1 MNLVIVESPA
11 KAKTINAYLGNNF
24 KVLASYGH
32 VRDLPSKNGSVDPE
46 NNFAFEWE
54 TSDKSKKNLSE
65 IYKAV
70 EQSDNLYLA
79 TDPDRE
85 GEAIAWHILELLK
98 KKKLLKNKV
107 VKRVVF
113 SEITKSAVTKG
124 IENPRNIDD
133 GLVSAYLARRALD
146 YLVGFNLSPV
156 LWRKLPG
163 AKSAGRVQSVAL
175 RLICER
181 ELEIEAFN
189 PEEYWKIK
197 CKFSTSE
204 KEEFEANLTSYNSNK
219 VEKHSFKNEDEA
231 KNVLSS
237 FKDQNFKISNISKKP
252 ALRNSN
258 APFSTSTLQQEASSV
273 FGFGAS
279 RTMQI
284 AQKLFQGIEING
296 ETVGLIT
303 YMRTD
308 STELSKEAIESY
320 REYLKENF
328 SSEYLP
334 SEIKTYKS
342 KKAKNAQEAHEGI
355 RPTDIKLS
363 PDNIKKYLDEDGNKL
378 YRLIWK
384 RSLAS
389 QMSSAQYE
397 RTSVD
402 IISNDTNLELRA
414 NGSIKKFD
422 GFLNVYGEFKEKDIV
437 ANEDEQEISESSD
450 KLLPDL
456 TMDTNFSKQTPES
469 SQHFTLPPP
478 RYSEASLVKK
488 LEELGIGRPSTY
500 ASIISVLKM
509 RAYVDIEKNRFVP
522 VDRAILIT
530 AFLKGFFDKY
540 VDYDFTADMEDKLD
554 DITTGKI
561 SWTEFLS
568 IFWKDF
574 SKNVGDV
581 MELRI
586 TNILDN
592 LNESLKTH
600 IFVSDDSEKK
610 VTRVCP
616 NGCGGE
622 LSLKVSRFGAFV
634 GCANYPDCKFTRPIS
649 HKKVKE
655 VFDDIILGIDEV
667 TSKEIKLLSGRFG
680 PYIQLGN
687 MEGKEK
693 PKRASIP
700 KNISPNDIDLEKA
713 KLLLSLPRKVG
724 DHPESGQEIMVNYGR
739 YGGYLTC
746 DGKNATLEDNAEV
759 FDIGINRAVTLL
771 ANAKPGRLKSSSE
784 LKTLGEHPA
793 DGKPIKVM
801 KGKFGPYV
809 KYKTINATIPDSFD
823 PETIELDEALE
834 LIDKKMDKKPRK
846 KKKTVKKKATK
857 KQPKE

>member
-46 NNFAFEWE
+46 NNFEFEWE

-65 IYKAV
+65 IYKAA
-70 EQSDNLYLA
+70 EQSDTLFLA

-98 KKKLLKNKV
+98 KKKLLKDKS

-113 SEITKSAVTKG
+113 SEITKTAVSRG
-124 IENPRNIDD
+124 IENPREIDNS
-133 GLVSAYLARRALD
+133 LVSAYLARRALD

-181 ELEIEAFN
+181 ELEIESFN
-189 PEEYWKIK
+189 PDEYWKIK
-197 CKFSTSE
+197 CTFSTDKNE
-204 KEEFEANLTSYNSNK
+204 KFEANLTSFKDKK
-219 VEKHSFKNEDEA
+219 VEKQSFKN
-231 KNVLSS
+231 
-237 FKDQNFKISNISKKP
+237 KDQADEVLFAFNNNKFQISNISQKP

-284 AQKLFQGIEING
+284 AQKLFQGVEING

-308 STELSKEAIESY
+308 STELSGEAINSY

-328 SSEYLP
+328 TDAYLP
-334 SEIKTYKS
+334 EEIKTYKS

-355 RPTDIKLS
+355 RPTDIKIT
-363 PDNIKKYLDEDGNKL
+363 PDVVKKYLDEDGNKL

-402 IISNDTNLELRA
+402 LTSDDKILQLRA
-414 NGSIKKFD
+414 NGSIQKFD
-422 GFLNVYGEFKEKDIV
+422 GFLNVYGEFKEKDTSTNDES
-437 ANEDEQEISESSD
+437 NENTDNNEN
-450 KLLPDL
+450 LLPDL
-456 TMDTNFSKQTPES
+456 TMNTVIATHKPES

-540 VDYDFTADMEDKLD
+540 VDYDFTADMENKLD

-568 IFWKDF
+568 LFWKDF
-574 SKNVGDV
+574 SKNINQVT
-581 MELRI
+581 ELRI

-592 LNESLKTH
+592 LNESLKSH
-600 IFVSDDSEKK
+600 IFKTEESTNKI
-610 VTRVCP
+610 TRVCP
-616 NGCGGE
+616 TGCGGE

-634 GCANYPDCKFTRPIS
+634 GCTNYPDCKFTRPIS

-655 VFDDIILGIDEV
+655 VFDDIILGIDEA
-667 TSKEIKLLSGRFG
+667 TSKEIKLLNGRFG

-687 MEGKEK
+687 IEGKEK
-693 PKRASIP
+693 PKRATIP
-700 KNISPNDIDLEKA
+700 KDISPKEIDLEKA
-713 KLLLSLPRKVG
+713 KLLLSLPRKIG
-724 DHPESGQEIMVNYGR
+724 DHPETGNEIFVNYGR

-746 DGKNATLEDNAEV
+746 DNKNASLEDSSEV

-784 LKTLGEHPA
+784 LKTLGDHPT

-823 PETIELDEALE
+823 PETIELDEAIE
-834 LIDKKMDKKPRK
+834 LIDKKMDKKPK
-846 KKKTVKKKATK
+846 KKKKKSIKKTASKKK
-857 KQPKE
+857 

>member
-46 NNFAFEWE
+46 NNFEFEWE

-65 IYKAV
+65 IYKAA
-70 EQSDNLYLA
+70 EQSDTLFLA

-98 KKKLLKNKV
+98 KKKLLKDKS

-113 SEITKSAVTKG
+113 SEITKTAVSRG
-124 IENPRNIDD
+124 IENPREIDNS
-133 GLVSAYLARRALD
+133 LVSAYLARRALD

-181 ELEIEAFN
+181 ELEIESFN
-189 PEEYWKIK
+189 PDEYWKIK
-197 CKFSTSE
+197 CTFSTDKNE
-204 KEEFEANLTSYNSNK
+204 KFEANLTSFKDKK
-219 VEKHSFKNEDEA
+219 VEKQSFKN
-231 KNVLSS
+231 
-237 FKDQNFKISNISKKP
+237 KDQADEVLFAFNNNKFQISNISQKP

-284 AQKLFQGIEING
+284 AQKLFQGVEING

-308 STELSKEAIESY
+308 STELSGEAISSY

-328 SSEYLP
+328 TDAYLP
-334 SEIKTYKS
+334 EEIKTYKS

-355 RPTDIKLS
+355 RPTDIKIT
-363 PDNIKKYLDEDGNKL
+363 PDVVKKYLDEDGNKL

-397 RTSVD
+397 RTSID
-402 IISNDTNLELRA
+402 ITSDDKILQLRA
-414 NGSIKKFD
+414 NGSIQKFD
-422 GFLNVYGEFKEKDIV
+422 GFLNVYGEFKENDTSTNDESNDNTDN
-437 ANEDEQEISESSD
+437 NE

-456 TMDTNFSKQTPES
+456 TMDTVLATHDPES

-540 VDYDFTADMEDKLD
+540 VDYDFTADMENKLD

-568 IFWKDF
+568 LFWKDF
-574 SKNVGDV
+574 SKNINQVT
-581 MELRI
+581 ELRI

-592 LNESLKTH
+592 LNESLKSH
-600 IFVSDDSEKK
+600 IFKTEESTNKI
-610 VTRVCP
+610 TRVCP
-616 NGCGGE
+616 TGCGGE

-634 GCANYPDCKFTRPIS
+634 GCTNYPDCKFTRPIS

-655 VFDDIILGIDEV
+655 VFDDIILGIDEA
-667 TSKEIKLLSGRFG
+667 TSKEIKLLNGRFG

-687 MEGKEK
+687 IEGKEK
-693 PKRASIP
+693 PKRATIP
-700 KNISPNDIDLEKA
+700 KDISPKEIDLEKA
-713 KLLLSLPRKVG
+713 KLLLSLPRKIG
-724 DHPESGQEIMVNYGR
+724 DHPETGNEIFVNYGR

-746 DGKNATLEDNAEV
+746 DNKNASLEDSSEV

-784 LKTLGEHPA
+784 LKTLGDHPA

-823 PETIELDEALE
+823 PETIELDEAIE
-834 LIDKKMDKKPRK
+834 LIDKKMDKKPK
-846 KKKTVKKKATK
+846 KKKKKSIKKTASKKK
-857 KQPKE
+857 

>member
-46 NNFAFEWE
+46 NNFEFEWE

-65 IYKAV
+65 IYKAA
-70 EQSDNLYLA
+70 EQSDTLFLA

-98 KKKLLKNKV
+98 KKKLLKDKS

-113 SEITKSAVTKG
+113 SEITKTAVSRG
-124 IENPRNIDD
+124 IENPREIDNS
-133 GLVSAYLARRALD
+133 LVSAYLARRALD

-181 ELEIEAFN
+181 ELEIESFN
-189 PEEYWKIK
+189 PDEYWKIK
-197 CKFSTSE
+197 CTFSTDKNE
-204 KEEFEANLTSYNSNK
+204 KFDANLTSFKDKK
-219 VEKHSFKNEDEA
+219 VEKQSFKN
-231 KNVLSS
+231 
-237 FKDQNFKISNISKKP
+237 KDQADEVLFAFNNNKFQISNISQKP

-284 AQKLFQGIEING
+284 AQKLFQGVEING

-308 STELSKEAIESY
+308 STELSGEAISSY

-328 SSEYLP
+328 TDAYLP
-334 SEIKTYKS
+334 EEIKTYKS

-355 RPTDIKLS
+355 RPTDIKIT
-363 PDNIKKYLDEDGNKL
+363 PDVVKKYLDEDGNKL

-397 RTSVD
+397 RTSID
-402 IISNDTNLELRA
+402 ITSDDKILQLRA
-414 NGSIKKFD
+414 NGSIQKFD
-422 GFLNVYGEFKEKDIV
+422 GFLNVYGEFKENDTSTNDES
-437 ANEDEQEISESSD
+437 NENTDNNE

-456 TMDTNFSKQTPES
+456 TMDTVFATHNPES

-540 VDYDFTADMEDKLD
+540 VDYDFTADMENKLD

-568 IFWKDF
+568 LFWKDF
-574 SKNVGDV
+574 SKNINQVT
-581 MELRI
+581 ELRI

-592 LNESLKTH
+592 LNESLKSH
-600 IFVSDDSEKK
+600 IFKTEESTNKI
-610 VTRVCP
+610 TRVCP
-616 NGCGGE
+616 TGCGGE

-634 GCANYPDCKFTRPIS
+634 GCTNYPDCKFTRPIS

-655 VFDDIILGIDEV
+655 VFDDIILGIDEA
-667 TSKEIKLLSGRFG
+667 TSKEIKLLNGRFG

-687 MEGKEK
+687 IEGKEK
-693 PKRASIP
+693 PKRATIP
-700 KNISPNDIDLEKA
+700 KDISPKEIDLEKA
-713 KLLLSLPRKVG
+713 KLLLSLPRKIG
-724 DHPESGQEIMVNYGR
+724 DHPETGNEIFVNYGR

-746 DGKNATLEDNAEV
+746 DNKNASLEDSSEV

-784 LKTLGEHPA
+784 LKTLGDHPT

-823 PETIELDEALE
+823 PETIELDEAIE
-834 LIDKKMDKKPRK
+834 LIDKKMDKKPK
-846 KKKTVKKKATK
+846 KKKKKSIKKTASKKK
-857 KQPKE
+857 

>member
-46 NNFAFEWE
+46 NNFEFEWE

-65 IYKAV
+65 IYKAA
-70 EQSDNLYLA
+70 EQSDTLFLA

-98 KKKLLKNKV
+98 KKKLLKDKS

-113 SEITKSAVTKG
+113 SEITKTAVSRG
-124 IENPRNIDD
+124 IENPREIDNS
-133 GLVSAYLARRALD
+133 LVSAYLARRALD

-181 ELEIEAFN
+181 ELEIESFN
-189 PEEYWKIK
+189 PDEYWKIK
-197 CKFSTSE
+197 CTFSTDKNE
-204 KEEFEANLTSYNSNK
+204 KFDANLTSFKDKK
-219 VEKHSFKNEDEA
+219 VEKQSFKN
-231 KNVLSS
+231 
-237 FKDQNFKISNISKKP
+237 KDQADEVLFAFNNNKFQISNISQKP

-284 AQKLFQGIEING
+284 AQKLFQGVEING

-308 STELSKEAIESY
+308 STELSGEAISSY

-328 SSEYLP
+328 TDAYLP
-334 SEIKTYKS
+334 EEIRTYKS

-355 RPTDIKLS
+355 RPTDIKIT
-363 PDNIKKYLDEDGNKL
+363 PDVVKKYLDEDGNKL

-402 IISNDTNLELRA
+402 ITSDDKILELRA
-414 NGSIKKFD
+414 NGSIQKFD
-422 GFLNVYGEFKEKDIV
+422 GFLNVYGEFKENDTSTNDESNDNTDN
-437 ANEDEQEISESSD
+437 NE

-456 TMDTNFSKQTPES
+456 TMDTVLATHDPES

-540 VDYDFTADMEDKLD
+540 VDYDFTADMENKLD

-568 IFWKDF
+568 LFWKDF
-574 SKNVGDV
+574 SKNINQVT
-581 MELRI
+581 ELRI

-592 LNESLKTH
+592 LNESLKSH
-600 IFVSDDSEKK
+600 IFKTEESTNKI
-610 VTRVCP
+610 TRVCP
-616 NGCGGE
+616 TGCGGE

-634 GCANYPDCKFTRPIS
+634 GCTNYPDCKFTRPIS

-655 VFDDIILGIDEV
+655 VFDDIILGIDEA
-667 TSKEIKLLSGRFG
+667 TSKEIKLLNGRFG

-687 MEGKEK
+687 IEGKEK
-693 PKRASIP
+693 PKRATIP
-700 KNISPNDIDLEKA
+700 KDISPKEIDLEKA
-713 KLLLSLPRKVG
+713 KLLLSLPRKIG
-724 DHPESGQEIMVNYGR
+724 DHPETGNEIFVNYGR

-746 DGKNATLEDNAEV
+746 DNKNASLEDSSEV

-784 LKTLGEHPA
+784 LKTLGDHPT

-823 PETIELDEALE
+823 PETIELDEAIE
-834 LIDKKMDKKPRK
+834 LIDKKMDKKPK
-846 KKKTVKKKATK
+846 KKKKKSIKKTASKKK
-857 KQPKE
+857 

>member
-46 NNFAFEWE
+46 NNFEFEWE

-65 IYKAV
+65 IYKAA
-70 EQSDNLYLA
+70 EQSDTLFLA

-98 KKKLLKNKV
+98 KKKLLKDKS

-113 SEITKSAVTKG
+113 SEITKTAVSRG
-124 IENPRNIDD
+124 IENPREIDNS
-133 GLVSAYLARRALD
+133 LVSAYLARRALD

-181 ELEIEAFN
+181 ELEIESFN
-189 PEEYWKIK
+189 PDEYWKIK
-197 CKFSTSE
+197 CTFSTDKNE
-204 KEEFEANLTSYNSNK
+204 KFEANLTSFKDKK
-219 VEKHSFKNEDEA
+219 VEKQSFKN
-231 KNVLSS
+231 
-237 FKDQNFKISNISKKP
+237 KDQADEVLFAFNNNKFQISNISQKP

-284 AQKLFQGIEING
+284 AQKLFQGVEING

-308 STELSKEAIESY
+308 STELSGEAISSY

-328 SSEYLP
+328 TDAYLP
-334 SEIKTYKS
+334 EEIKTYKS

-355 RPTDIKLS
+355 RPTDIKIT
-363 PDNIKKYLDEDGNKL
+363 PDVVKKYLDEDGNKL

-397 RTSVD
+397 RTSID
-402 IISNDTNLELRA
+402 LTSDDKILQLRA
-414 NGSIKKFD
+414 NGSIQKFD
-422 GFLNVYGEFKEKDIV
+422 GFLNVYGEFKEKDTSTNDES
-437 ANEDEQEISESSD
+437 NENTDNNE

-456 TMDTNFSKQTPES
+456 TMDTVLATHNPES

-540 VDYDFTADMEDKLD
+540 VDYDFTADMENKLD

-568 IFWKDF
+568 LFWKDF
-574 SKNVGDV
+574 SKNINQVT
-581 MELRI
+581 ELRI

-592 LNESLKTH
+592 LNESLKSH
-600 IFVSDDSEKK
+600 IFKTEESTNKI
-610 VTRVCP
+610 TRVCP
-616 NGCGGE
+616 TGCGGE

-634 GCANYPDCKFTRPIS
+634 GCTNYPDCKFTRPIS

-655 VFDDIILGIDEV
+655 VFDDIILGIDEA
-667 TSKEIKLLSGRFG
+667 TSKEIKLLNGRFG

-687 MEGKEK
+687 IEGKEK
-693 PKRASIP
+693 PKRATIP
-700 KNISPNDIDLEKA
+700 KDISPKEIDLEKA
-713 KLLLSLPRKVG
+713 KLLLSLPRKIG
-724 DHPESGQEIMVNYGR
+724 DHPETGNEIFVNYGR

-746 DGKNATLEDNAEV
+746 DNKNASLEDSSEV

-784 LKTLGEHPA
+784 LKTLGDHPT

-823 PETIELDEALE
+823 PETIELDEAIE
-834 LIDKKMDKKPRK
+834 LIDKKMDKKPK
-846 KKKTVKKKATK
+846 KKKKKSIKKTASKKK
-857 KQPKE
+857 

>member
-24 KVLASYGH
+24 RVLASYGH

-46 NNFAFEWE
+46 NNFEFEWE

-65 IYKAV
+65 IYKAA
-70 EQSDNLYLA
+70 EQSDTLYLA

-98 KKKLLKNKV
+98 KKKLLKDKS

-113 SEITKSAVTKG
+113 SEITKTAVSRG
-124 IENPRNIDD
+124 IENPREIDNS
-133 GLVSAYLARRALD
+133 LVSAYLARRALD
-146 YLVGFNLSPV
+146 YLVGVNLSPV

-181 ELEIEAFN
+181 ELELESFN
-189 PEEYWKIK
+189 PDEYWKIK
-197 CKFSTSE
+197 CTFSTDKNE
-204 KEEFEANLTSYNSNK
+204 KFEANLTSFKDKK
-219 VEKHSFKNEDEA
+219 VEKQSFKN
-231 KNVLSS
+231 
-237 FKDQNFKISNISKKP
+237 KDQADEVLFAFNNNKFQISNISQKP

-284 AQKLFQGIEING
+284 AQKLFQGVEING

-308 STELSKEAIESY
+308 STELSGEAISSY

-328 SSEYLP
+328 TNAYLP
-334 SEIKTYKS
+334 EEIKTYKS

-355 RPTDIKLS
+355 RPTDIKIT
-363 PDNIKKYLDEDGNKL
+363 PDVVKKYLDEDGNKL

-402 IISNDTNLELRA
+402 LTSDDKILQLRA
-414 NGSIKKFD
+414 NGSIQKFD
-422 GFLNVYGEFKEKDIV
+422 GFLNVYGEFKEKDTSTNDES
-437 ANEDEQEISESSD
+437 NENTENNE

-456 TMDTNFSKQTPES
+456 TMDTVLATHNPES

-540 VDYDFTADMEDKLD
+540 VDYDFTADMENKLD

-568 IFWKDF
+568 LFWKDF
-574 SKNVGDV
+574 SKNINQVT
-581 MELRI
+581 ELRI

-592 LNESLKTH
+592 LNESLKSH
-600 IFVSDDSEKK
+600 IFKTEESTNKII
-610 VTRVCP
+610 RVCP
-616 NGCGGE
+616 TGCGGE

-634 GCANYPDCKFTRPIS
+634 GCTNYPDCKFTRPIS

-655 VFDDIILGIDEV
+655 VFDDIILGIDEA
-667 TSKEIKLLSGRFG
+667 TSKEIKLLNGRFG

-687 MEGKEK
+687 IEGKEK
-693 PKRASIP
+693 PKRATIP
-700 KNISPNDIDLEKA
+700 KDISPKEIDLEKA
-713 KLLLSLPRKVG
+713 KLLLSLPRKIG
-724 DHPESGQEIMVNYGR
+724 DHPETGNEIFVNYGR

-746 DGKNATLEDNAEV
+746 DNKNASLEDSSEV

-784 LKTLGEHPA
+784 LKTLGDHPT

-823 PETIELDEALE
+823 PETIELDEAIE
-834 LIDKKMDKKPRK
+834 LIDKKMDKKPK
-846 KKKTVKKKATK
+846 KKKKKSIKKTASKKK
-857 KQPKE
+857 

>member
-46 NNFAFEWE
+46 NNFEFEWE

-65 IYKAV
+65 IYKAA
-70 EQSDNLYLA
+70 EQSDTLFLA

-98 KKKLLKNKV
+98 KKKLLKDKS

-113 SEITKSAVTKG
+113 SEITKTAVSRG
-124 IENPRNIDD
+124 IENPREIDNS
-133 GLVSAYLARRALD
+133 LVSAYLARRALD

-181 ELEIEAFN
+181 ELEIESFN
-189 PEEYWKIK
+189 PDEYWKIK
-197 CKFSTSE
+197 CTFSTDKNE
-204 KEEFEANLTSYNSNK
+204 KFDANLTSFKDKK
-219 VEKHSFKNEDEA
+219 VEKQSFKN
-231 KNVLSS
+231 
-237 FKDQNFKISNISKKP
+237 KDQADEVLFAFNNNKFQISNISQKP

-284 AQKLFQGIEING
+284 AQKLFQGVEING

-308 STELSKEAIESY
+308 STELSGEAISSY

-328 SSEYLP
+328 TDAYLP
-334 SEIKTYKS
+334 EEIKTYKS

-355 RPTDIKLS
+355 RPTDIKIT
-363 PDNIKKYLDEDGNKL
+363 PDVVKKYLDEDGNKL

-402 IISNDTNLELRA
+402 ITSDDKILELRA
-414 NGSIKKFD
+414 NGSIQKFD
-422 GFLNVYGEFKEKDIV
+422 GFLNVYGEFKENDTSTSDES
-437 ANEDEQEISESSD
+437 NENTDNNE

-456 TMDTNFSKQTPES
+456 TMDTVFATHNPES

-509 RAYVDIEKNRFVP
+509 RAYVDLEKNRFVP

-540 VDYDFTADMEDKLD
+540 VDYDFTADMENKLD

-568 IFWKDF
+568 LFWKDF
-574 SKNVGDV
+574 SKNINQVT
-581 MELRI
+581 ELRI

-592 LNESLKTH
+592 LNESLKSH
-600 IFVSDDSEKK
+600 IFKTEESTNKI
-610 VTRVCP
+610 TRVCP
-616 NGCGGE
+616 TGCGGE

-634 GCANYPDCKFTRPIS
+634 GCTNYPDCKFTRPIS

-655 VFDDIILGIDEV
+655 VFDDIILGIDEA
-667 TSKEIKLLSGRFG
+667 TSKEIKLLNGRFG

-687 MEGKEK
+687 IEGKEK
-693 PKRASIP
+693 PKRATIP
-700 KNISPNDIDLEKA
+700 KDISPKEIDLEKA
-713 KLLLSLPRKVG
+713 KLLLSLPRKIG
-724 DHPESGQEIMVNYGR
+724 DHPETGNEIFVNYGR

-746 DGKNATLEDNAEV
+746 DNKNASLEDSSEV

-784 LKTLGEHPA
+784 LKTLGDHPT

-823 PETIELDEALE
+823 PETIELDEAIE
-834 LIDKKMDKKPRK
+834 LIDKKMDKKPK
-846 KKKTVKKKATK
+846 KKKKKSIKKTASKKK
-857 KQPKE
+857 

>member
-46 NNFAFEWE
+46 NNFEFEWE

-65 IYKAV
+65 IYKAA
-70 EQSDNLYLA
+70 EQSDTLFLA

-98 KKKLLKNKV
+98 KKKLLKDKS

-113 SEITKSAVTKG
+113 SEITKTAVSRG
-124 IENPRNIDD
+124 IENPREIDNS
-133 GLVSAYLARRALD
+133 LVSAYLARRALD

-181 ELEIEAFN
+181 ELEIESFN
-189 PEEYWKIK
+189 PDEYWKIK
-197 CKFSTSE
+197 CTFSTDKNE
-204 KEEFEANLTSYNSNK
+204 KFEANLTSFKDKK
-219 VEKHSFKNEDEA
+219 VEKQSFKN
-231 KNVLSS
+231 
-237 FKDQNFKISNISKKP
+237 KDQADEVLFAFNNNKFQISNISQKP

-284 AQKLFQGIEING
+284 AQKLFQGVEING

-308 STELSKEAIESY
+308 STELSGEAISSY

-328 SSEYLP
+328 TDAYLP
-334 SEIKTYKS
+334 EEIKTYKS

-355 RPTDIKLS
+355 RPTDIKIT
-363 PDNIKKYLDEDGNKL
+363 PDVVKKYLDEDGNKL

-402 IISNDTNLELRA
+402 ITSDDKILQLRA
-414 NGSIKKFD
+414 NGSIQKFD
-422 GFLNVYGEFKEKDIV
+422 GFLNVYGEFKEKDTSTNDES
-437 ANEDEQEISESSD
+437 NENTDNNE

-456 TMDTNFSKQTPES
+456 TMDTVLATHNPES

-540 VDYDFTADMEDKLD
+540 VDYDFTADMENKLD

-568 IFWKDF
+568 LFWKDF
-574 SKNVGDV
+574 SKNINQVT
-581 MELRI
+581 ELRI

-592 LNESLKTH
+592 LNESLKSH
-600 IFVSDDSEKK
+600 IFKTEESTNKI
-610 VTRVCP
+610 TRVCP
-616 NGCGGE
+616 TGCGGE

-634 GCANYPDCKFTRPIS
+634 GCTNYPDCKFTRPIS

-655 VFDDIILGIDEV
+655 VFDDIILGIDEA
-667 TSKEIKLLSGRFG
+667 TSKEIKLLNGRFG

-687 MEGKEK
+687 IEGKEK
-693 PKRASIP
+693 PKRATIP
-700 KNISPNDIDLEKA
+700 KDISPKEIDLEKA
-713 KLLLSLPRKVG
+713 KLLLSLPRKIG
-724 DHPESGQEIMVNYGR
+724 DHPETGNEIFVNYGR

-746 DGKNATLEDNAEV
+746 DNKNASLEDSSEV

-784 LKTLGEHPA
+784 LKTLGDHPT

-823 PETIELDEALE
+823 PETIELDEAIE
-834 LIDKKMDKKPRK
+834 LIDKKMDKKPK
-846 KKKTVKKKATK
+846 KKKKKSIKKTASKKK
-857 KQPKE
+857 

>member
-46 NNFAFEWE
+46 NNFEFEWE

-65 IYKAV
+65 IYKAA
-70 EQSDNLYLA
+70 EQSDTLFLA

-98 KKKLLKNKV
+98 KKKLLKDKS

-113 SEITKSAVTKG
+113 SEITKTAVSRG
-124 IENPRNIDD
+124 IENPREIDNS
-133 GLVSAYLARRALD
+133 LVSAYLARRALD

-181 ELEIEAFN
+181 ELEIESFN
-189 PEEYWKIK
+189 PDEYWKIK
-197 CKFSTSE
+197 CTFSTDKNE
-204 KEEFEANLTSYNSNK
+204 KFDANLTSFKDKK
-219 VEKHSFKNEDEA
+219 VEKQSFKN
-231 KNVLSS
+231 
-237 FKDQNFKISNISKKP
+237 KDQADEVLFAFNNNKFQISNISQKP

-284 AQKLFQGIEING
+284 AQKLFQGVEING

-308 STELSKEAIESY
+308 STELSGEAISSY

-328 SSEYLP
+328 TDAYLP
-334 SEIKTYKS
+334 EEIKTYKS

-355 RPTDIKLS
+355 RPTDIKIT
-363 PDNIKKYLDEDGNKL
+363 PDIVKKYLDEDGNKL

-397 RTSVD
+397 RTSID
-402 IISNDTNLELRA
+402 LTSDDKILQLRA
-414 NGSIKKFD
+414 NGSIQKFD
-422 GFLNVYGEFKEKDIV
+422 GFLNVYGEFKENDTSTNDESNDNTDN
-437 ANEDEQEISESSD
+437 NE

-456 TMDTNFSKQTPES
+456 TMDTVLATHDPES

-540 VDYDFTADMEDKLD
+540 VDYDFTADMENKLD

-568 IFWKDF
+568 LFWKDF
-574 SKNVGDV
+574 SKNINQVT
-581 MELRI
+581 ELRI

-592 LNESLKTH
+592 LNESLKSH
-600 IFVSDDSEKK
+600 IFKTEESTNKI
-610 VTRVCP
+610 TRVCP
-616 NGCGGE
+616 TGCGGE

-634 GCANYPDCKFTRPIS
+634 GCTNYPDCKFTRPIS

-655 VFDDIILGIDEV
+655 VFDDIILGIDEA
-667 TSKEIKLLSGRFG
+667 TSKEIKLLNGRFG

-687 MEGKEK
+687 IEGKEK
-693 PKRASIP
+693 PKRATIP
-700 KNISPNDIDLEKA
+700 KDISPKEIDLEKA
-713 KLLLSLPRKVG
+713 KLLLSLPRKIG
-724 DHPESGQEIMVNYGR
+724 DHPETGNEIFVNYGR

-746 DGKNATLEDNAEV
+746 DNKNASLEDSSEV

-784 LKTLGEHPA
+784 LKTLGDHPT

-823 PETIELDEALE
+823 PETIELDEAIE
-834 LIDKKMDKKPRK
+834 LIDKKMDKKPK
-846 KKKTVKKKATK
+846 KKKKKSIKKTASKKK
-857 KQPKE
+857 

>member
-46 NNFAFEWE
+46 NNFEFEWE

-65 IYKAV
+65 IYKAA
-70 EQSDNLYLA
+70 EQSDTLFLA

-98 KKKLLKNKV
+98 KKKLLKDKS

-113 SEITKSAVTKG
+113 SEITKTAVSRG
-124 IENPRNIDD
+124 IENPREIDNS
-133 GLVSAYLARRALD
+133 LVSAYLARRALD

-181 ELEIEAFN
+181 ELEIESFN
-189 PEEYWKIK
+189 PDEYWKIK
-197 CKFSTSE
+197 CTFSTDKNE
-204 KEEFEANLTSYNSNK
+204 KFDANLTSFKDKK
-219 VEKHSFKNEDEA
+219 VEKQSFKN
-231 KNVLSS
+231 
-237 FKDQNFKISNISKKP
+237 KDQADEVLFAFNNNKFQISNISQKP

-284 AQKLFQGIEING
+284 AQKLFQGVEING

-308 STELSKEAIESY
+308 STELSGEAISSY

-328 SSEYLP
+328 TDAYLP
-334 SEIKTYKS
+334 EEIRTYKS

-355 RPTDIKLS
+355 RPTDIKIT
-363 PDNIKKYLDEDGNKL
+363 PDVVKKYLDEDGNKL

-402 IISNDTNLELRA
+402 ITSDDKILELRA
-414 NGSIKKFD
+414 NGSIQKFD
-422 GFLNVYGEFKEKDIV
+422 GFLNVYGEFKENDTSTSDES
-437 ANEDEQEISESSD
+437 NENTDNNE

-456 TMDTNFSKQTPES
+456 TMDTVFATHNPES

-540 VDYDFTADMEDKLD
+540 VDYDFTADMENKLD

-568 IFWKDF
+568 LFWKDF
-574 SKNVGDV
+574 SKNINQVT
-581 MELRI
+581 ELRI

-592 LNESLKTH
+592 LNESLKSH
-600 IFVSDDSEKK
+600 IFKTEESTNKI
-610 VTRVCP
+610 TRVCP
-616 NGCGGE
+616 TGCGGE

-634 GCANYPDCKFTRPIS
+634 GCTNYPDCKFTRPIS

-655 VFDDIILGIDEV
+655 VFDDIILGIDEA
-667 TSKEIKLLSGRFG
+667 TSKEIKLLNGRFG

-687 MEGKEK
+687 IEGKEK
-693 PKRASIP
+693 PKRATIP
-700 KNISPNDIDLEKA
+700 KDISPKEIDLEKA
-713 KLLLSLPRKVG
+713 KLLLSLPRKIG
-724 DHPESGQEIMVNYGR
+724 DHPETGNEIFVNYGR

-746 DGKNATLEDNAEV
+746 DNKNASLEDSSEV

-784 LKTLGEHPA
+784 LKTLGDHPT

-823 PETIELDEALE
+823 PETIELDEAIE
-834 LIDKKMDKKPRK
+834 LIDKKMDKKPK
-846 KKKTVKKKATK
+846 KKKKKSIKKTASKKK
-857 KQPKE
+857 

>member
-46 NNFAFEWE
+46 NNFEFEWE

-65 IYKAV
+65 IYKAA
-70 EQSDNLYLA
+70 EQSDTLFLA

-98 KKKLLKNKV
+98 KKKLLKDKS

-113 SEITKSAVTKG
+113 SEITKTAVSRG
-124 IENPRNIDD
+124 IENPREIDNS
-133 GLVSAYLARRALD
+133 LVSAYLARRALD

-181 ELEIEAFN
+181 ELEIESFN
-189 PEEYWKIK
+189 PDEYWKIK
-197 CKFSTSE
+197 CTFSTDKNE
-204 KEEFEANLTSYNSNK
+204 KFDANLTSFKDKK
-219 VEKHSFKNEDEA
+219 VEKQSFKN
-231 KNVLSS
+231 
-237 FKDQNFKISNISKKP
+237 KDQADEVLFAFNNNKFQISNISQKP

-284 AQKLFQGIEING
+284 AQKLFQGVEING

-308 STELSKEAIESY
+308 STELSGEAISSY

-328 SSEYLP
+328 TDAYLP
-334 SEIKTYKS
+334 EEIKTYKS

-355 RPTDIKLS
+355 RPTDIKIT
-363 PDNIKKYLDEDGNKL
+363 PDVVKKYLDEDGNKL

-402 IISNDTNLELRA
+402 LTSDDKILQLRA
-414 NGSIKKFD
+414 NGSIQKFD
-422 GFLNVYGEFKEKDIV
+422 GFLNVYGEFKEKDTSTNDES
-437 ANEDEQEISESSD
+437 NENTDNNE

-456 TMDTNFSKQTPES
+456 TMDTVFATHNPES

-509 RAYVDIEKNRFVP
+509 RAYVDLEKNRFVP

-540 VDYDFTADMEDKLD
+540 VDYDFTADMENKLD

-568 IFWKDF
+568 LFWKDF
-574 SKNVGDV
+574 SKNINQVT
-581 MELRI
+581 ELRI

-592 LNESLKTH
+592 LNESLKSH
-600 IFVSDDSEKK
+600 IFKTEESTNKI
-610 VTRVCP
+610 TRVCP
-616 NGCGGE
+616 TGCGGE

-634 GCANYPDCKFTRPIS
+634 GCTNYPDCKFTRPIS

-655 VFDDIILGIDEV
+655 VFDDIILGIDEA
-667 TSKEIKLLSGRFG
+667 TSKEIKLLNGRFG

-687 MEGKEK
+687 IEGKEK
-693 PKRASIP
+693 PKRATIP
-700 KNISPNDIDLEKA
+700 KDISPKEIDLEKA
-713 KLLLSLPRKVG
+713 KLLLSLPRKIG
-724 DHPESGQEIMVNYGR
+724 DHPETGNEIFVNYGR

-746 DGKNATLEDNAEV
+746 DNKNASLEDSSEV

-784 LKTLGEHPA
+784 LKTLGDHPT

-823 PETIELDEALE
+823 PETIELDEAIE
-834 LIDKKMDKKPRK
+834 LIDKKMDKKPK
-846 KKKTVKKKATK
+846 KKKKKSIKKTASKKK
-857 KQPKE
+857 

>member
-46 NNFAFEWE
+46 NNFEFEWE

-65 IYKAV
+65 IYKAA
-70 EQSDNLYLA
+70 EQSDTLFLA

-98 KKKLLKNKV
+98 KKKLLKDKS

-113 SEITKSAVTKG
+113 SEITKTAVSRG
-124 IENPRNIDD
+124 IENPREIDNS
-133 GLVSAYLARRALD
+133 LVSAYLARRALD

-181 ELEIEAFN
+181 ELEIESFN
-189 PEEYWKIK
+189 PDEYWKIK
-197 CKFSTSE
+197 CTFSTDKNE
-204 KEEFEANLTSYNSNK
+204 KFDANLTSFKDKK
-219 VEKHSFKNEDEA
+219 VEKQSFKN
-231 KNVLSS
+231 
-237 FKDQNFKISNISKKP
+237 KDQADEVLFAFNNNKFQISNISQKP

-284 AQKLFQGIEING
+284 AQKLFQGVEING

-308 STELSKEAIESY
+308 STELSGEAISSY

-328 SSEYLP
+328 TDAYLP
-334 SEIKTYKS
+334 EEIKTYKS

-355 RPTDIKLS
+355 RPTDIKIT
-363 PDNIKKYLDEDGNKL
+363 PDVVKKYLDEDGNKL

-402 IISNDTNLELRA
+402 LTSDDKILQLRA
-414 NGSIKKFD
+414 NGSIQKFD
-422 GFLNVYGEFKEKDIV
+422 GFLNVYGEFKENDTSTSDES
-437 ANEDEQEISESSD
+437 NENTDNNE

-456 TMDTNFSKQTPES
+456 TMDTVFATHNPES

-540 VDYDFTADMEDKLD
+540 VDYDFTADMENKLD

-568 IFWKDF
+568 LFWKDF
-574 SKNVGDV
+574 SKNINQVT
-581 MELRI
+581 ELRI

-592 LNESLKTH
+592 LNESLKSH
-600 IFVSDDSEKK
+600 IFKTEESTNKI
-610 VTRVCP
+610 TRVCP
-616 NGCGGE
+616 TGCGGE

-634 GCANYPDCKFTRPIS
+634 GCTNYPDCKFTRPIS

-655 VFDDIILGIDEV
+655 VFDDIILGIDEA
-667 TSKEIKLLSGRFG
+667 TSKEIKLLNGRFG

-687 MEGKEK
+687 IEGKEK
-693 PKRASIP
+693 PKRATIP
-700 KNISPNDIDLEKA
+700 KDISPKEIDLEKA
-713 KLLLSLPRKVG
+713 KLLLSLPRKIG
-724 DHPESGQEIMVNYGR
+724 DHPETGNEIFVNYGR

-746 DGKNATLEDNAEV
+746 DNKNASLEDSSEV

-784 LKTLGEHPA
+784 LKTLGDHPT

-823 PETIELDEALE
+823 PETIELDEAIE
-834 LIDKKMDKKPRK
+834 LIDKKMDKKPK
-846 KKKTVKKKATK
+846 KKKKKSIKKTASKKK
-857 KQPKE
+857 

>member
-46 NNFAFEWE
+46 NNFEFEWE

-65 IYKAV
+65 IYKAA
-70 EQSDNLYLA
+70 EQSDTLFLA

-98 KKKLLKNKV
+98 KKKLLKDKS

-113 SEITKSAVTKG
+113 SEITKTAVSRG
-124 IENPRNIDD
+124 IENPREIDNS
-133 GLVSAYLARRALD
+133 LVSAYLARRALD

-181 ELEIEAFN
+181 ELEIESFN
-189 PEEYWKIK
+189 PDEYWKIK
-197 CKFSTSE
+197 CTFSTDKNE
-204 KEEFEANLTSYNSNK
+204 KFDANLTSFKDKK
-219 VEKHSFKNEDEA
+219 VEKQSFKN
-231 KNVLSS
+231 
-237 FKDQNFKISNISKKP
+237 KDQADEVLFAFNNNKFQISNISQKP

-284 AQKLFQGIEING
+284 AQKLFQGVEING

-308 STELSKEAIESY
+308 STELSGEAISSY

-328 SSEYLP
+328 TDAYLP
-334 SEIKTYKS
+334 EEIRTYKS

-355 RPTDIKLS
+355 RPTDIKIT
-363 PDNIKKYLDEDGNKL
+363 PDVVKKYLDEDGNKL

-397 RTSVD
+397 RTSID
-402 IISNDTNLELRA
+402 ITSDDKILQLRA
-414 NGSIKKFD
+414 NGSIQKFD
-422 GFLNVYGEFKEKDIV
+422 GFLNVYGEFKENDTSTNDES
-437 ANEDEQEISESSD
+437 NENTDNNE

-456 TMDTNFSKQTPES
+456 AMDTVLATHNPES

-540 VDYDFTADMEDKLD
+540 VDYDFTADMENKLD

-568 IFWKDF
+568 LFWKDF
-574 SKNVGDV
+574 SKNINQVT
-581 MELRI
+581 ELRI

-592 LNESLKTH
+592 LNESLKSH
-600 IFVSDDSEKK
+600 IFKTEESTNKI
-610 VTRVCP
+610 TRVCP
-616 NGCGGE
+616 TGCGGE

-634 GCANYPDCKFTRPIS
+634 GCTNYPDCKFTRPIS

-655 VFDDIILGIDEV
+655 VFDDIILGIDEA
-667 TSKEIKLLSGRFG
+667 TSKEVKLLNGRFG
-680 PYIQLGN
+680 PYIQLGDI
-687 MEGKEK
+687 EGKEK
-693 PKRASIP
+693 PKRATIP
-700 KNISPNDIDLEKA
+700 KDISPKEIDLEKA
-713 KLLLSLPRKVG
+713 KLLLSLPRKIG
-724 DHPESGQEIMVNYGR
+724 DHPETGNEIFVNYGR

-746 DGKNATLEDNAEV
+746 DNKNASLEDSSEV

-784 LKTLGEHPA
+784 LKTLGDHPT

-823 PETIELDEALE
+823 PETIELDEAIE
-834 LIDKKMDKKPRK
+834 LIDKKMDKKPKKK
-846 KKKTVKKKATK
+846 KKKTNKKNASKKK
-857 KQPKE
+857 

>member
-46 NNFAFEWE
+46 NNFEFEWE

-65 IYKAV
+65 IYKAA
-70 EQSDNLYLA
+70 EQSDTLFLA

-98 KKKLLKNKV
+98 KKKLLKDKS

-113 SEITKSAVTKG
+113 SEITKTAVSRG
-124 IENPRNIDD
+124 IENPREIDNS
-133 GLVSAYLARRALD
+133 LVSAYLARRALD

-181 ELEIEAFN
+181 ELEIESFN
-189 PEEYWKIK
+189 PDEYWKIK
-197 CKFSTSE
+197 CTFSTN
-204 KEEFEANLTSYNSNK
+204 KNEEFEANLTSFKDKK
-219 VEKHSFKNEDEA
+219 VEKQSFKN
-231 KNVLSS
+231 
-237 FKDQNFKISNISKKP
+237 KDQADEVLFAFNNNKFQISNISQKP

-284 AQKLFQGIEING
+284 AQKLFQGVEING

-308 STELSKEAIESY
+308 STELSGEAISSY

-328 SSEYLP
+328 TDAYLP
-334 SEIKTYKS
+334 EEIKTYKS

-355 RPTDIKLS
+355 RPTDIKIT
-363 PDNIKKYLDEDGNKL
+363 PDVVKKYLDEDGNKL

-402 IISNDTNLELRA
+402 LTSDDKILQLRA
-414 NGSIKKFD
+414 NGSIQKFD
-422 GFLNVYGEFKEKDIV
+422 GFLNVYGEFKEKDTSTNDES
-437 ANEDEQEISESSD
+437 NENTDNNEN
-450 KLLPDL
+450 LLPDL
-456 TMDTNFSKQTPES
+456 TMNTVIATHNPES
-469 SQHFTLPPP
+469 TQHFTLPPP

-540 VDYDFTADMEDKLD
+540 VDYDFTADMENKLD

-568 IFWKDF
+568 LFWRDF
-574 SKNVGDV
+574 SKNINQVT
-581 MELRI
+581 ELRI

-592 LNESLKTH
+592 LNESLKSH
-600 IFVSDDSEKK
+600 IFKTEESTNKI
-610 VTRVCP
+610 TRVCP
-616 NGCGGE
+616 TGCGGE

-634 GCANYPDCKFTRPIS
+634 GCTNYPDCKFTRPIS

-655 VFDDIILGIDEV
+655 VFDDIVLGIDEA
-667 TSKEIKLLSGRFG
+667 TSKEIKLLNGRFG

-687 MEGKEK
+687 IEGKEK
-693 PKRASIP
+693 PKRATIP
-700 KNISPNDIDLEKA
+700 KDISPKEIDLEKA
-713 KLLLSLPRKVG
+713 KLLLSLPRKIG
-724 DHPESGQEIMVNYGR
+724 DHPETGNDIFVNYGR

-746 DGKNATLEDNAEV
+746 DNKNASLEDSSEV

-784 LKTLGEHPA
+784 LKTLGDHPT

-823 PETIELDEALE
+823 PETIELDEAIE
-834 LIDKKMDKKPRK
+834 LIEKKMDRKPK
-846 KKKTVKKKATK
+846 KKEKKSIKKTASKKK
-857 KQPKE
+857 

>member
-46 NNFAFEWE
+46 NNFEFEWE

-65 IYKAV
+65 IYKAA
-70 EQSDNLYLA
+70 EQSDTLFLA

-98 KKKLLKNKV
+98 KKKLLKDKS

-113 SEITKSAVTKG
+113 SEITKTAVSRG
-124 IENPRNIDD
+124 IENPREIDNS
-133 GLVSAYLARRALD
+133 LVSAYLARRALD

-181 ELEIEAFN
+181 ELEIESFN
-189 PEEYWKIK
+189 PDEYWKIK
-197 CKFSTSE
+197 CTFSTDKNE
-204 KEEFEANLTSYNSNK
+204 KFDANLTSFKDKK
-219 VEKHSFKNEDEA
+219 VEKQSFKN
-231 KNVLSS
+231 
-237 FKDQNFKISNISKKP
+237 KDQADEVLFAFNNNKFQISNISQKP

-284 AQKLFQGIEING
+284 AQKLFQGVEING

-308 STELSKEAIESY
+308 STELSGEAISSY

-328 SSEYLP
+328 TDAYLP
-334 SEIKTYKS
+334 EEIKTYKS

-355 RPTDIKLS
+355 RPTDIKIT
-363 PDNIKKYLDEDGNKL
+363 PDVVKKYLDEDGNKL

-397 RTSVD
+397 RTSID
-402 IISNDTNLELRA
+402 ITSDDKILQLRA
-414 NGSIKKFD
+414 NGSIQKFD
-422 GFLNVYGEFKEKDIV
+422 GFLNVYGEFKENDTSTSDES
-437 ANEDEQEISESSD
+437 NENTDNNE

-456 TMDTNFSKQTPES
+456 TMDTVFATHNPES

-540 VDYDFTADMEDKLD
+540 VDYDFTADMENKLD

-568 IFWKDF
+568 LFWKDF
-574 SKNVGDV
+574 SKNINQVT
-581 MELRI
+581 ELRI

-592 LNESLKTH
+592 LNESLKSH
-600 IFVSDDSEKK
+600 IFKTEESTNKI
-610 VTRVCP
+610 TRVCP
-616 NGCGGE
+616 TGCGGE

-634 GCANYPDCKFTRPIS
+634 GCTNYPDCKFTRPIS

-655 VFDDIILGIDEV
+655 VFDDIILGIDEA
-667 TSKEIKLLSGRFG
+667 TSKEIKLLNGRFG

-687 MEGKEK
+687 IEGKEK
-693 PKRASIP
+693 PKRATIP
-700 KNISPNDIDLEKA
+700 KDISPKEIDLEKA
-713 KLLLSLPRKVG
+713 KLLLSLPRKIG
-724 DHPESGQEIMVNYGR
+724 DHPETGNEIFVNYGR

-746 DGKNATLEDNAEV
+746 DNKNASLEDSSEV

-784 LKTLGEHPA
+784 LKTLGDHPT

-823 PETIELDEALE
+823 PETIELDEAIE
-834 LIDKKMDKKPRK
+834 LIDKKMDKKPK
-846 KKKTVKKKATK
+846 KKKKKSIKKTASKKK
-857 KQPKE
+857 